1 MVKILYK
8 NCSIIS
14 PNIDPNI
21 LQDLYVENGVI
32 KDIGVNLFVES
43 AKTIEVESNLLMPGM
58 IDMHCNICDPGFENI
73 ERIETISQA
82 ALRGGFTSITSQPNT
97 NPTVD
102 NKTVVE
108 YIVSKSKHSSIVNLY
123 PYGSMSIGCKGIEM
137 GEIGEMFAAG
147 ITAISDGDCS
157 IENASLLRN
166 IMLYAK
172 MFDLPVVTH
181 CEDRNLSGKGVIN
194 AGYMAT
200 KLGLIGMPKSAEE
213 TIVARN
219 VVLAQETGTRLHISH
234 ISTRASVQIVREAK
248 KRGLQVTAETS
259 PHYFLL
265 TEDAVG
271 DYNTL
276 MKVNPPLRTQDD
288 VEAILEGLADGTIDV
303 ISSSH
308 SPSSY
313 RDKDM
318 IFDQAVYG
326 VSSLETL
333 LPLCYTHLV
342 KKEIITLERL
352 VELTSS
358 TPARILKLLDK
369 GAIYKGKDADFI
381 IVNTKTEYKIDPL
394 QFVSK
399 AKFSPFENEKVFGKV
414 VIGVVGG
421 KFHSFQ

>member
-1 MVKILYK
+1 MKIIYK

-14 PNIDPNI
+14 PNIDATV
-21 LQDLYVENGVI
+21 LQNLYVENGVI
-32 KDIGVNLFVES
+32 KDIGVNLDVES
-43 AKTIEVESNLLMPGM
+43 AKAIEVDGNLLLPGM
-58 IDMHCNICDPGFENI
+58 IDLHCNICDPGFENI
-73 ERIETISQA
+73 ENIDSVSQA

-97 NPTVD
+97 NPVVD

-108 YIVSKSKHSSIVNLY
+108 YIVSKSKHSSMVRIY
-123 PYGSMSIGCKGIEM
+123 PYGSMSIGCKGVEM
-137 GEIGEMFAAG
+137 GEIGEMFSAG
-147 ITAISDGDCS
+147 ITAISDGDQS
-157 IENASLLRN
+157 IENANLLRN

-172 MFDLPVVTH
+172 MFDLPVITH

-200 KLGLIGMPKSAEE
+200 KLGLAGMPRSAEE

-219 VVLAQETGTRLHISH
+219 VVLAQETGARLHISH
-234 ISTRASVQIVREAK
+234 VSTRATVQIIREAK
-248 KRGLQVTAETS
+248 RRGMNITAETS

-271 DYNTL
+271 EYNTL

-318 IFDQAVYG
+318 IFDHAVYG
-326 VSSLETL
+326 ISSLETL
-333 LPLCYTHLV
+333 FPLCYTHLV
-342 KKEIITLERL
+342 KKDIISLQRL
-352 VELTSS
+352 VELTS
-358 TPARILKLLDK
+358 TVPARILKLQDK
-369 GAIYKGKDADFI
+369 GTIYKGKDADFI
-381 IVNTKTEYKIDPL
+381 IVNTKSEYKIDPM
-394 QFVSK
+394 QFASK
-399 AKFSPFENEKVFGKV
+399 AKFSPFANEKVFGKV
-414 VIGVVGG
+414 VIGVVDG